1 MSDWGVTR
9 IIVIEV
15 GVYICLIGG
24 GGDTYHCHRGRGVYM
39 SDWGVTRIIVIEVG
53 VYICLIGAQHVP
65 LS

>member
-15 GVYICLIGG
+15 GVYICL
-24 GGDTYHCHRGRGVYM
+24 C
-39 SDWGVTRIIVIEVG
+39 
-53 VYICLIGAQHVP
+53 GAQHET